1 MPASGLIAAPPLKD
15 AEQPRLPRTT
25 TLLFACAAGVSVA
38 NVYYAQPL
46 LDALAYEF
54 SITQAAVGGIVTATQ
69 AGCAAAL
76 LLLVPLGDLLE
87 RRCLM
92 LGQALMLAAAL
103 IAVGMANTT
112 VMLLVAMLLTGL
124 LGTAMTQGLISY
136 AASAAADGERGRV
149 VGAAQGG
156 VFVGLLLA
164 RVLAGGISD
173 LAGWRSVYF
182 CSAGAMLLLAMLLWR
197 RLPAVPVAQ
206 TSMAYRSLIAS
217 MFTLLRRDR
226 VLRIRGTLAFLMFAD
241 LNIFWSA
248 LVLPLSAQPYGFSH
262 TAIGAFGLAG
272 AAGALAAIW
281 AGRWADRGYE
291 RSISVAALLLLAA
304 AWSPLWYMD
313 ASLWALIAGIVLLDL
328 GGQAI
333 HVTNQ
338 SLIFRSSPEAHSRL
352 VGVYMLFYATGSG
365 TGALAATASYARAGW
380 HGVCMLGTSVSLVA
394 LLFWSITRNMATN
407 KASTG

>member
-1 MPASGLIAAPPLKD
+1 
-15 AEQPRLPRTT
+15 
-25 TLLFACAAGVSVA
+25 VSVA

-76 LLLVPLGDLLE
+76 LLVVPLGDLLE

-112 VMLLVAMLLTGL
+112 VMLLAAMLLTGL

-281 AGRWADRGYE
+281 AGRCADRGYE

-304 AWSPLWYMD
+304 AWLPLWYMD

-394 LLFWSITRNMATN
+394 LLFWAITRNTATN